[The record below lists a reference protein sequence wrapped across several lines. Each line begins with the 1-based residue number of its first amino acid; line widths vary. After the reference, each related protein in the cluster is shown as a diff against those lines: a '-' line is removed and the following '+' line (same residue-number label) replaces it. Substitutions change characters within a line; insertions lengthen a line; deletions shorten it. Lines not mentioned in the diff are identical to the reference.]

1 MRLSAS
7 LLVLSSC
14 ALAACDPAIVVFP
27 GDRGAGGFDDFV
39 FDVPEGPGG
48 VTPGGTADT
57 PGAIGGLDLDMP
69 RPDTHTGETPQLPG
83 DAAVGCSAVV
93 SQSAWCAT
101 LEDLPGP
108 GSSVTFVGLD
118 DGTTCSPLDVS
129 VGSSVLSVSSLA
141 LQGTTLAWCDAAGA
155 VHEVDLSTGAAQTT
169 ANPGLYCGGLTAA
182 AGGFAMLPQALGRDI
197 KWFPRLSDMGG
208 TTNQVVW
215 PVRPWATR
223 LAADSEVI
231 YASWHQTNSI
241 TRWLADGTE
250 LDSLTLDNF
259 GWIHGLDAAGGDRM
273 VVLDDQRDLAIYDSV
288 TGALTD
294 TIDLDGTFSGLA
306 CFPEP

>member
-1 MRLSAS
+1 
-7 LLVLSSC
+7 
-14 ALAACDPAIVVFP
+14 
-27 GDRGAGGFDDFV
+27 
-39 FDVPEGPGG
+39 
-48 VTPGGTADT
+48 
-57 PGAIGGLDLDMP
+57 
-69 RPDTHTGETPQLPG
+69 
-83 DAAVGCSAVV
+83 
-93 SQSAWCAT
+93 
-101 LEDLPGP
+101 
-108 GSSVTFVGLD
+108 
-118 DGTTCSPLDVS
+118 
-129 VGSSVLSVSSLA
+129 
-141 LQGTTLAWCDAAGA
+141 
-155 VHEVDLSTGAAQTT
+155 
-169 ANPGLYCGGLTAA
+169 
-182 AGGFAMLPQALGRDI
+182 MLPQALGRDI

-288 TGALTD
+288 TGALTV
-294 TIDLDGTFSGLA
+294 TIDLDGAFSGLA